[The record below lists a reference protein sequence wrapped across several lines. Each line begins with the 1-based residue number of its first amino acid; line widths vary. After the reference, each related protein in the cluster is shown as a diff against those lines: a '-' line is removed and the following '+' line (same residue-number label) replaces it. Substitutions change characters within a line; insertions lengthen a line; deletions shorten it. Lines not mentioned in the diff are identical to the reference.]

1 VILTQFQVLSFRNLT
16 SLTLAPAPGINAIVG
31 RNGAGKSSV
40 LEAIHALSAGHSFRT
55 RKAKELIAHDA
66 EAFTV
71 SGLLQDRKGR
81 EHRCG
86 MRKFN
91 NGDTELRLNFE
102 PVRSMA
108 VISRAIPMKALT
120 PDSHSLIQDG
130 PTARRQF
137 IDWGAFHE
145 NADFFMHWKHFRR
158 ALAQR
163 NQALRMHAPEAEVTS
178 WNEEL
183 ANAGSWIDECRAAY
197 LAHLQPRFEELLH
210 VLTQEFHVELTY
222 KRGFSDER
230 SLLQTLE
237 KNLRQ
242 HQRFRTTTDGP
253 HRAELLISVGD
264 HQAKQVLSR
273 GQQKL
278 VVYALHLAQLEV
290 LHQDAER
297 HAIVLCDDLASELD
311 AENLKRVL
319 TLLAS
324 RPTQVFIAGT
334 EPLDL
339 AVNFSLEAG
348 RILKST

>member
-1 VILTQFQVLSFRNLT
+1 VILTQFQVISFRNLT
-16 SLTLAPAPGINAIVG
+16 SLTLSPAPGINAIVG

-55 RKAKELIAHDA
+55 RKARELIAHNADS
-66 EAFTV
+66 FTV

-86 MRKFN
+86 MRKYN
-91 NGDTELRLNFE
+91 NGDTELRLNYE

-108 VISRAIPMKALT
+108 IISRAIPVKALT

-145 NADFFMHWKHFRR
+145 NEDFFAHWKHFRR

-163 NQALRMHAPEAEVTS
+163 NQTLRTGSPEAEIVS
-178 WNEEL
+178 WNEEF
-183 ANAGSWIDECRAAY
+183 ASAGSWIDQCRADY
-197 LAHLQPRFEELLH
+197 LDLLRPRFEELLAQ
-210 VLTQEFHVELTY
+210 LTQEFHVKLTY
-222 KRGFSDER
+222 KRGFSEER
-230 SLLQTLE
+230 SLLETLE
-237 KNLRQ
+237 KNIRQ

-253 HRAELLISVGD
+253 HRAELAMTVGD
-264 HQAKQVLSR
+264 HQARQVLSR

-278 VVYALHLAQLEV
+278 VVYALHLAQLDV
-290 LHQDAER
+290 LHNDAER

-311 AENLKRVL
+311 AENVTRVL

-324 RPTQVFIAGT
+324 KPTQVFIAGT
-334 EPLDL
+334 EPLDQAL
-339 AVNFSLEAG
+339 LLRLQFNLV
-348 RILKST
+348 I